1 MRGEEGVG
9 FKGTKTVEL
18 EKPLHSAYIEG
29 LLRGMHFGGL
39 TVNLESRFDGLQS
52 YGIILNSW
60 PIWTLDPKSSVNF
73 DSKSR
78 VLILDPQ

>member
-39 TVNLESRFDGLQS
+39 TVNLESRFDGLQ
-52 YGIILNSW
+52 
-60 PIWTLDPKSSVNF
+60 T
-73 DSKSR
+73 
-78 VLILDPQ
+78 